1 MRGGQDFL
9 PPGDELLL
17 AWSELA
23 MQGTQ
28 KIEEPWRQI
37 PRGIKARRG

>member
-23 MQGTQ
+23 MQ
-28 KIEEPWRQI
+28 
-37 PRGIKARRG
+37 